1 MPVVTITGTG
11 LGSATAPNNFTVSII
26 DYQDNVTIYATG
38 VTRTELISGYNV
50 TVSQGDVTVKAT
62 STGTCTS
69 FATVD
74 VSTLALQSFRPNPVE
89 GTTFGGSPESFL
101 SGGGR
106 EGSPGSYEV
115 ILGDTLAYPFMSA
128 ADFTL
133 THVLTTGGLSTGP
146 FLPGTLG
153 TRFVGTE
160 GTLELFGYTRDNY
173 TPDVSTNTSTYRV
186 TFTPSGLS
194 RDFNFYWIAE

>member
-26 DYQDNVTIYATG
+26 DYQDNVTVYATG

-89 GTTFGGSPESFL
+89 STTLADSPDSLPLESN
-101 SGGGR
+101 G
-106 EGSPGSYEV
+106 EEY
-115 ILGDTLAYPFMSA
+115 IIGDTFIYPFMSDS
-128 ADFTL
+128 DFTL
-133 THVLTTGGLSTGP
+133 THVSTMGAGGLPATSGP
-146 FLPGTLG
+146 FVPP
-153 TRFVGTE
+153 
-160 GTLELFGYTRDNY
+160 TLEARVDSNDTTSLLLIGYLRPSY
-173 TPDVSTNTSTYRV
+173 STDTSVNTSTYRV
-186 TFTPSGLS
+186 TYTPSGLS
-194 RDFNFYWIAE
+194 RNFYYYWVVNL